1 MAKPKGRPVEF
12 GHRLNVQVDEET
24 KAWLS
29 AVAAAT
35 GTTEAV
41 VVRSIFK
48 TCRDWA
54 SATSGSGQ
62 EVKPTQVVP

>member
-12 GHRLNVQVDEET
+12 GQRLDIQVDEET

-29 AVAAAT
+29 AIATAA

-41 VVRSIFK
+41 VVRSILK
-48 TCRDWA
+48 TCRAWA
-54 SATSGSGQ
+54 ADYSEGA
-62 EVKPTQVVP
+62 KPVEVVP